1 MKATYKSIDLD
12 KRQDMDD
19 IQDALEGITGA
30 RSVHLLKLLI
40 DKKYSR
46 FSLTRISFCPY
57 VILIHSVQYL
67 NSKNT

>member
-30 RSVHLLKLLI
+30 RSVHLLTLLI
-40 DKKYSR
+40 DIKYIIES
-46 FSLTRISFCPY
+46 
-57 VILIHSVQYL
+57 Q
-67 NSKNT
+67 